1 MLVDSHAHLDS
12 EQLLAD
18 LDPILERAHDAG
30 VGAILT
36 VASVNQQSASID
48 QTVDLIDRYPGVY
61 AAAGVH
67 PHDANQ
73 YDEVLAGRIVKS
85 MRHPKLVAWG
95 EIGLDFHYDF
105 APKEIQIKVFRRQLE
120 LALQVDKPVIIHS
133 RNAAVETCNVLEA
146 SFARHSRRGGV
157 MHCFTYD
164 AKVATR
170 CLDFG
175 FHLGF
180 GGILTFPKS
189 DDIREA
195 ARTAPL
201 ERLLIETDSPYLAP
215 VPFRGKINE
224 PALVGLV
231 AERLARLRGC
241 SLEDLGK
248 QVSGNFQRLFDV
260 SMPATLL
267 G

>member
-12 EQLLAD
+12 EQLLAN
-18 LDPILERAHDAG
+18 LDPVLDRAHEAG

-36 VASVNQQSASID
+36 IASVKQSASID
-48 QTVDLIDRYPGVY
+48 QTLDLIERYPGVY

-67 PHDANQ
+67 PHDANR
-73 YDEVLAGRIVKS
+73 YDEASAGQIVES
-85 MRHPKLVAWG
+85 MRHPKFVAWG

-105 APKEIQIKVFRRQLE
+105 APKEIQVEVFRRQLE

-133 RNAAVETCNVLEA
+133 RNAAVETCEVIEEN
-146 SFARHSRRGGV
+146 FARRSRRGGV

-164 AKVATR
+164 AKLATR

-195 ARTAPL
+195 ARAAPR
-201 ERLLIETDSPYLAP
+201 ERLLIETDSPYLTP
-215 VPFRGKINE
+215 VPFRGKVNE
-224 PALVGLV
+224 PALVALV
-231 AERLARLRGC
+231 AERLAQLRGC

-248 QVSGNFQRLFDV
+248 QVLGNFQRLFDV
-260 SMPATLL
+260 SVPATLL